1 MPRKNEGER
10 WVCGV
15 WTWNAAD
22 NEGEETSAAAAAA
35 EEDTVALNGLCRRLG
50 SGSATVDEGL
60 YMASGLEAVEA
71 TAAAD
76 GID

>member
-1 MPRKNEGER
+1 MTRKNEGER

-15 WTWNAAD
+15 WTWNAAED
-22 NEGEETSAAAAAA
+22 EGEAASAAATAA
-35 EEDTVALNGLCRRLG
+35 EEDTAALNGLCRRLG
-50 SGSATVDEGL
+50 SGSATVDEEL
-60 YMASGLEAVEA
+60 YMASGLEAEEA